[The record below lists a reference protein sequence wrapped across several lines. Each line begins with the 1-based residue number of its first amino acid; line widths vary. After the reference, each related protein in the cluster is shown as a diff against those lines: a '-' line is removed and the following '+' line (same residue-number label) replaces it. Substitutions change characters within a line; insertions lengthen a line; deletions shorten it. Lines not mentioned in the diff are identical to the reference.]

1 MIKTRRMYFA
11 NLLIAVLP
19 NSGCQK
25 FKSRLWRWAGV
36 KVGEGVEIFQGV
48 KIHGV
53 GEMEVGNNV
62 FIGHDVIFMINVE
75 GDEVSKVIL
84 EDESIVG
91 TRSIVITG
99 FHDVTPD
106 GVRVLSRN
114 GTCSTVRIGRGCSV
128 STNCTVL
135 PGVTVGEMA
144 LVAAGATI
152 TKDVEPYAMVGGC
165 PAKFIR
171 RLKA

>member
-171 RLKA
+171 SLKA

>member
-1 MIKTRRMYFA
+1 MIRTKRMYLA
-11 NLLIAVLP
+11 NLLIGILP

-36 KVGEGVEIFQGV
+36 KVGKGVEIFQGV

-62 FIGHDVIFMINVE
+62 FIGHETLFMVNVE
-75 GDEVSKVIL
+75 GNEVSHIII
-84 EDESIVG
+84 EDEAVVS
-91 TRSIVITG
+91 TRCTVITG
-99 FHDVTPD
+99 FHKITSD
-106 GVRVLSRN
+106 GPRIVSRE
-114 GTCSTVRIGRGCSV
+114 GTCSMTRLGRGSCV
-128 STNCTVL
+128 LANSTIL

-152 TKDVEPYAMVGGC
+152 TKDVEPYTLVGGC
-165 PAKFIR
+165 PAKLIR
-171 RLKA
+171 RLK

>member
-128 STNCTVL
+128 STNCIVL

-171 RLKA
+171 SLKA